1 MISAVF
7 FLQCEHLLDRS
18 CLADLFVYIHEGAAQ
33 FLVLAER
40 RNLGLRLALCRRAG
54 ETLGH
59 CLAVGF
65 IGQARVRRMSRVI
78 VAMAMTR
85 WSAATSSGSS
95 NGARTEVAQF
105 GDLLELRKSAVVP
118 KH

>member
-7 FLQCEHLLDRS
+7 FLRCERLLDRS
-18 CLADLFVYIHEGAAQ
+18 RLADLFVYIHEGPAQ
-33 FLVLAER
+33 VLVLAER

-65 IGQARVRRMSRVI
+65 IGQARVRRMTRVI
-78 VAMAMTR
+78 VAVAMTR
-85 WSAATSSGSS
+85 WSAATSTGCGD
-95 NGARTEVAQF
+95 GARTEVA
-105 GDLLELRKSAVVP
+105 
-118 KH
+118 